1 MICWKCKKDIGERAV
16 HRATECPQC
25 SADLHTCKGC
35 TFYAPGS
42 HYDCHER
49 IEEAVRDK
57 ERANF
62 CDWFR
67 VADKAASG
75 GNSGADKAAAARD
88 AFARLFG

>member
-1 MICWKCKKDIGERAV
+1 MICWKCRRDAGGIAV
-16 HRATECPQC
+16 HRTTECPHC
-25 SADLHTCKGC
+25 GADLHACKGC
-35 TFYAPGS
+35 AFYSPGS

-49 IEEAVRDK
+49 VEEAVRDK

-67 VADKAASG
+67 AAERADG
-75 GNSGADKAAAARD
+75 SGADRGAAARD